1 MADDRDGET
10 VPGRHPTVTDM
21 TRPASSAIPLW
32 QEQARQLLSELR
44 ATRDALLHESER
56 RMAQW
61 EPVIHRE
68 SFRAS
73 AVNLADWLALR
84 RMDLTALQPRLTE
97 FGLSTLGRL
106 DGHVRP
112 SVDAVIAAL
121 AVLAGEPE
129 PEFPSPEAIRGE
141 RALLDA
147 RRDEL
152 FGAGTDGPL
161 TRVMVTLPSEAAD
174 DPGLIR
180 DLVAAGMDCVRI
192 NCAHDGPEA
201 WLKMIG
207 HVRLAATEAA
217 RRIPV
222 SMDLGGPKF
231 RIESVSKDHKHHFLP
246 GDRFAIA
253 GTLADGPQKTIRATL
268 SHPALLE
275 ALAVGAEISVDDGK
289 LWAKV
294 VDRPNSHALLEV
306 TRAPAKGMRL
316 KPEKGVNLPGSDL
329 RVTALTED
337 DIAALDVVVT
347 EADMVSYSFVQT
359 VEDIRTLIAEMEKRA
374 AGRRMPAI
382 ILKIETPLGLRN
394 LPDLI
399 VEAGGRLPV
408 GVMIARGDLA
418 VEIGFERL
426 SEIQEEILWLC
437 EAAQVP
443 VIWATQVLEGMVRDG
458 QATRA
463 EVTDA
468 AMSQRAECVM
478 LNKGPH
484 VVEAVRFLRG
494 ILGRM
499 DRHQMKKSARLVQL
513 KAWGG

>member
-1 MADDRDGET
+1 MTIAT
-10 VPGRHPTVTDM
+10 SPAQSLRH
-21 TRPASSAIPLW
+21 
-32 QEQARQLLSELR
+32 EQARHLLSDLR
-44 ATRDALLHESER
+44 AMREVLVQESDR

-61 EPVIHRE
+61 GPGIRRE
-68 SFRAS
+68 DFRAS

-84 RMDLTALQPRLTE
+84 RMDLTVLQPRLTE

-121 AVLAGEPE
+121 AAIAGEVE
-129 PEFPSPEAIRGE
+129 PVFPPPDAISGE

-152 FGAGTDGPL
+152 FGEGTGGPQ

-174 DPGLIR
+174 DPDLIR
-180 DLVAAGMDCVRI
+180 DLVGAGMDCVRI
-192 NCAHDGPEA
+192 NCAHDGPETWA
-201 WLKMIG
+201 KMIG
-207 HVRLAATEAA
+207 KVRQAASDAG
-217 RRIPV
+217 RRVPV

-231 RIESVSKDHKHHFLP
+231 RIEAVSKDHKHHFLP

-253 GTLADGPQKTIRATL
+253 GTLADGPNKTVCATL
-268 SHPALLE
+268 SHPALLD
-275 ALAVGAEISVDDGK
+275 ALKVGAEISVDDGK

-294 VDRPNSHALLEV
+294 VDRPDDHALLEV

-329 RVTALTED
+329 RVSALTED
-337 DIAALDVVVT
+337 DIAALDVVVAQ
-347 EADMVSYSFVQT
+347 ADMVSYSFVQT
-359 VEDIRTLIAEMEKRA
+359 VGDVRALIAEMEKRA
-374 AGRRMPAI
+374 GDGRMPAI
-382 ILKIETPLGLRN
+382 VLKIETPLGLHN
-394 LPDLI
+394 LPGLI

-468 AMSQRAECVM
+468 AMGQRAECVM

-513 KAWGG
+513 RAWGG

>member
-1 MADDRDGET
+1 MQRD
-10 VPGRHPTVTDM
+10 PIVTDM
-21 TRPASSAIPLW
+21 TPTTTSGHAVR
-32 QEQARQLLSELR
+32 QEEARHLLSDLR
-44 ATRDALLHESER
+44 AMREALVQESDR
-56 RMAQW
+56 RMRQW
-61 EPVIHRE
+61 GPGIHRE
-68 SFRAS
+68 EFRAS
-73 AVNLADWLALR
+73 VVNLADWLALR

-121 AVLAGEPE
+121 AAIAGEEAPV
-129 PEFPSPEAIRGE
+129 FPPPEAISGE
-141 RALLDA
+141 RGLLDA

-152 FGAGTDGPL
+152 FGAGTDGPQ

-174 DPGLIR
+174 DPDLIR
-180 DLVAAGMDCVRI
+180 DLVLAGMDCVRI
-192 NCAHDGPEA
+192 NCAHDGPET
-201 WLKMIG
+201 WRTMIG
-207 HVRLAATEAA
+207 GVRRAAESAG
-217 RRIPV
+217 RRVPV

-231 RIESVSKDHKHHFLP
+231 RIASVSQDRKHRFLP

-253 GTLADGPQKTIRATL
+253 ASLLGGPHKVVCATL
-268 SHPALLE
+268 SHPALFE
-275 ALAVGAEISVDDGK
+275 ALEVGAEISVDDGK

-294 VDRPNSHALLEV
+294 VHRPDSHALLEV
-306 TRAPAKGMRL
+306 TRAPEKGMRL

-329 RVTALTED
+329 RVSALTED
-337 DIAALDVVVT
+337 DIAALDVVVAQ
-347 EADMVSYSFVQT
+347 ADMVSFSFVQT
-359 VEDIRTLIAEMEKRA
+359 VSDVRMLIDEMEKRA
-374 AGRRMPAI
+374 EGGRMPAI

-399 VEAGGRLPV
+399 VAAGGRLPV

-426 SEIQEEILWLC
+426 SEVQEEILWLC

-443 VIWATQVLEGMVRDG
+443 VIWATQVLEGMVKDG
-458 QATRA
+458 QASRA

-468 AMSQRAECVM
+468 AMGQRAECVM

>member
-1 MADDRDGET
+1 
-10 VPGRHPTVTDM
+10 M
-21 TRPASSAIPLW
+21 TFEAASALTLRR
-32 QEQARQLLSELR
+32 EQARELLADLR
-44 ATRDALLHESER
+44 RMRKALVADSDR

-61 EPVIHRE
+61 GPGIRRE
-68 SFRAS
+68 AFRSS
-73 AVNLADWLALR
+73 ALNLADWLALR

-121 AVLAGEPE
+121 AAIAGEAE
-129 PEFPSPEAIRGE
+129 PVFPLPEAISGE

-152 FGAGTDGPL
+152 FGSGTDGPQ
-161 TRVMVTLPSEAAD
+161 TRVMVTLPSEAAE
-174 DPGLIR
+174 DPDLIR
-180 DLVAAGMDCVRI
+180 DLVLAGMDCARI
-192 NCAHDGPEA
+192 NCAHDGPDI
-201 WLKMIG
+201 WRRMIG
-207 HVRLAATEAA
+207 KVRLAAGLAG
-217 RRIPV
+217 RRVPV

-231 RIESVSKDHKHHFLP
+231 RIETVSKDHKHRFLP

-253 GTLADGPQKTIRATL
+253 AALSDGPHKTVCTTL

-275 ALAVGAEISVDDGK
+275 ALEVGSEISIDDGK

-294 VDRPNSHALLEV
+294 VERPESHALLEV
-306 TRAPAKGMRL
+306 THSPAKGMRI

-329 RVTALTED
+329 RVSALTED

-347 EADMVSYSFVQT
+347 QADMVSYSFVQT
-359 VEDIRTLIAEMEKRA
+359 VGDIRALIEEMEKRA
-374 AGRRMPAI
+374 DDGRMPAI

-426 SEIQEEILWLC
+426 SEVQEEILWLC

-458 QATRA
+458 QASRA

-468 AMSQRAECVM
+468 AMGQRAECVM

-513 KAWGG
+513 KAWGDGS